1 MEVYLDH
8 AATTPAKAEVVQA
21 VVRALEREYGNPSS
35 LHRKGVEVEKS
46 IKAIRRSL
54 AKALGC
60 AEQELY
66 FTSGGTE
73 ANNMAIRGI
82 AEAYKRA
89 GKHMITT
96 KIEHPSVLNTF
107 KELETKGYEVTY
119 LDVDSRGF
127 ISLQELS
134 QNIRTD
140 TILVSIMMVNNE
152 VGSIQP
158 VAEAGKL
165 IKQKNKQTLFH
176 VDAIQAFGKLKLR
189 LEDMQVDCLSISG
202 HKIHAPK
209 GIGALY
215 IRKDTKIA
223 PIITGGGQEMGL
235 RVGTENV
242 PGIYGLGAAVELIAK
257 DQPLYIDR
265 LVAAKQYFLSR
276 LKESVDNTIILSPLE
291 TTFAPHIVA
300 VSFTGVKSEVL
311 LHSLEQEKVYVS
323 SGSACSS
330 KKKGFSHVLTAM
342 KLKESVIDSTI
353 RFSLSDITTTEE
365 LDYAIDKINKQVTL
379 LRRIMKR

>member
-1 MEVYLDH
+1 MEVYLDN
-8 AATTPAKAEVVQA
+8 AATTPVKEEVVQA

-60 AEQELY
+60 TEQELY

-73 ANNMAIRGI
+73 ANNIAIRGI

-89 GKHMITT
+89 GKHIITT

-107 KELETKGYEVTY
+107 KELEAKGYEVTY
-119 LDVDSRGF
+119 LNVDGRGF
-127 ISLQELS
+127 ISLEELS
-134 QNIRTD
+134 ESIRPD
-140 TILVSIMMVNNE
+140 TILVSIMQVNNE

-158 VAEAGKL
+158 VAEAGRL
-165 IKQKNKQTLFH
+165 IKQKNKQALFH
-176 VDAIQAFGKLKLR
+176 VDAIQAFGKLIYK
-189 LEDMQVDCLSISG
+189 LEDMQVDSLSISG

-223 PIITGGGQEMGL
+223 PIVTGGGQEMGL

-257 DQPLYIDR
+257 DRQLYIDR
-265 LVAAKQYFLSR
+265 LVEAKAYFLSGLR
-276 LKESVDNTIILSPLE
+276 DNVEDIHVLSPLE
-291 TTFAPHIVA
+291 DNFAPHIIA
-300 VSFTGVKSEVL
+300 VSFLGVKSEVL
-311 LHSLEQEKVYVS
+311 LHSLEQEEVYVS

-342 KLKESVIDSTI
+342 KLKEAVIDSTI
-353 RFSLSDITTTEE
+353 RFSISDRTTAEE
-365 LDYAIDKINKQVTL
+365 LDYAIDKIIKQVTL